1 MDIAIMLAGML
12 VFVVLSKGL
21 GSPPDT
27 DDWEEYKE
35 EAPGRFLNCL
45 VITLA
50 FAVFGW
56 LVITLSAAGVLLDK

>member
-1 MDIAIMLAGML
+1 MHIAIVLAGML
-12 VFVVLSKGL
+12 VFVVLGEWL

-45 VITLA
+45 VITIGFAA
-50 FAVFGW
+50 FCW
-56 LVITLSAAGVLLDK
+56 LVITLLAAGAVLDK